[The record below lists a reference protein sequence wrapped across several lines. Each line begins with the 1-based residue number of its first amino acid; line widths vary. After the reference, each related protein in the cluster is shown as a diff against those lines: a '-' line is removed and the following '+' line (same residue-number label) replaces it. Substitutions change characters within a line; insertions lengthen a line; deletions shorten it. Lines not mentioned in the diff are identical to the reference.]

1 MGKLLGSQL
10 HCFLV
15 DAALMET
22 MATAMR
28 WIHIPVPAGAAL
40 LVGWPAPRPI
50 SPETQVT
57 SAGQSAVPFPRPPLP
72 VGECKLGFRGHWSF
86 FVRHLRISAVHI
98 QNGSDH
104 QWAPGA
110 FGVLQSV
117 QAGRAMLGHG
127 RDTEAR
133 THSQD
138 AWPRPSQLPWLIFG
152 TGVTPDSATSLREA
166 SDSTLLV
173 I

>member
-1 MGKLLGSQL
+1 MDPYPSPCRGCSTCGTASP
-10 HCFLV
+10 
-15 DAALMET
+15 AA
-22 MATAMR
+22 
-28 WIHIPVPAGAAL
+28 GF
-40 LVGWPAPRPI
+40 GYPAPRPI

-57 SAGQSAVPFPRPPLP
+57 SAGQSAVPSPRPPLP
-72 VGECKLGFRGHWSF
+72 IGECKLGCRGHWSF

-98 QNGSDH
+98 HNGSDH

-117 QAGRAMLGHG
+117 QAGWAMLGHG

-133 THSQD
+133 AHSQD
-138 AWPRPSQLPWLIFG
+138 AWPRPSQLLWLIFG
-152 TGVTPDSATSLREA
+152 TGVTPNSATSLRQA